1 MERVGI
7 RPEDGPTDCPRDW
20 SFSAFRSFSRFWRL
34 VWHRWKPLWCATQ
47 GVMTSEDFCR
57 TRHDRVRPGTTG
69 YDQVRPGTTG
79 MKCPAMSGWLW
90 IGSTQPLGK
99 CEGTRMD
106 KDLTGTG
113 QGRE

>member
-1 MERVGI
+1 MVCYARCNDIG
-7 RPEDGPTDCPRDW
+7 GLL
-20 SFSAFRSFSRFWRL
+20 SHKA
-34 VWHRWKPLWCATQ
+34 
-47 GVMTSEDFCR
+47 
-57 TRHDRVRPGTTG
+57 RPGTTG